1 MRFYRLIGYGRPY
14 QTGDSAM
21 GSMIARG
28 CVLPRIESY
37 LNAIIPCF
45 FLTTA
50 FLATT
55 GYAFEDQNIPGTAGV
70 QKPATTAS
78 EKQIPVSAGQGAA
91 SDPKQKSNDESTQA
105 PNTVVIVT
113 APRMDIPVQENPA
126 ATAVVTAAEL
136 KSMFKGITADEA
148 LRLVPGVK
156 VDNQADGERVHISI
170 RGQGLLTERGIRG
183 IKVLL
188 DGLPLNDPSGFA
200 PDLFDVDWSTV
211 RSIEVFR
218 GPASA
223 LYGGGSAGGVINI
236 NTRDGGPKPI
246 SGEGAVTTGSY
257 DFWKAFSEIGGTTK
271 NGLNYRV
278 SASRNFGWGY
288 RDHTAFHATN
298 VYGKLSFHAG
308 KSTQLTAITAYTRFF
323 NENAEGLNID
333 QVSEDRRMANP
344 DSLTYNEY
352 QRTHRATAG
361 FTGRTS
367 LTPNQDLSFSVYY
380 RHTLWGES
388 VPSSVQH
395 RTLETPGGIIQYS
408 LQSGHGWLKN
418 HLSIGSD
425 LDWQGIDEYRR
436 PNLGGAQEGNELLS
450 WQHIGQR
457 SLGLYAIDRLEF
469 GPRWGLVTDVRNDR
483 IRNELKDK
491 LIINGLDLSGNAS
504 FQKTTG
510 RIGLAWNPDERI
522 GLYTSW
528 GQGFL
533 PPATEEL
540 ANNPDRQGGF
550 NKNLIPATS
559 RGEELGVRGNAAK
572 RLFYDVAFFHLATE
586 NDFGR
591 YRVPSRPLETFYTN
605 AGASRRYGLE
615 TAADWYATPS
625 LVARMAYTFSDFKY
639 TSVRTLQGDFAGKSM
654 PNAPR
659 HQGYLDLEYTWK
671 NHLVLGTAAEFQS
684 RSYVDATN
692 LTWADGYTLFHP
704 RVAFRWKS
712 DWYQG
717 ELMISSRNVLGKE
730 YIAFTE
736 PDPDGNSYQPA
747 PTRELFLSLR
757 IRFGNP

>member
-1 MRFYRLIGYGRPY
+1 MESTIISDNDQLRSGRSLCALIMPF
-14 QTGDSAM
+14 M
-21 GSMIARG
+21 VV
-28 CVLPRIESY
+28 VL
-37 LNAIIPCF
+37 
-45 FLTTA
+45 
-50 FLATT
+50 FLAT
-55 GYAFEDQNIPGTAGV
+55 AFALEDQGSQAAGA
-70 QKPATTAS
+70 QKPATAA
-78 EKQIPVSAGQGAA
+78 EKQTPANPGQGGA
-91 SDPKQKSNDESTQA
+91 SDSKQKPGAESAPA

-113 APRMDIPVQENPA
+113 APRIDISIQGNPA
-126 ATAVVTAAEL
+126 ATAVVSGMEL
-136 KSMFKGITADEA
+136 KSMSKGIGAEEA

-200 PDLFDVDWSTV
+200 PDLFDVDWQTV

-223 LYGGGSAGGVINI
+223 LYGGGAAGGVINI
-236 NTRDGGPKPI
+236 STRDGGSKPI
-246 SGEGAVTTGSY
+246 SGEGDITTGSY
-257 DFWKAFSEIGGTTK
+257 DFWKALSEVGGTLN
-271 NGLNYRV
+271 NGVNYRV

-298 VYGKLSFHAG
+298 VYGKLNFRAG
-308 KSTQLTAITAYTRFF
+308 RTTQLTAIAAYTRFF

-333 QVSEDRRMANP
+333 QVNQDRQMANP
-344 DSLTYNEY
+344 DALTYNEY
-352 QRTHRATAG
+352 QRTHRTTAG
-361 FTGRTS
+361 LTGRTS
-367 LTPNQDLSFSVYY
+367 LTPNQDLSYSVYY
-380 RHTLWGES
+380 RRTLWRES

-395 RTLETPGGIIQYS
+395 RTLDTPGGIVQYS
-408 LQSGHGWLKN
+408 LHSGRGWLKN
-418 HLSIGSD
+418 HLSFGSD

-436 PNLGGAQEGNELLS
+436 PNLGGAQEGSEFLS
-450 WQHIGQR
+450 LQHISQR
-457 SLGLYAIDRLEF
+457 SVGLYAIDRLEF
-469 GPRWGLVTDVRNDR
+469 GPRWGVIADVRSDR
-483 IRNELKDK
+483 IRNELTDQ
-491 LIINGLDLSGNAS
+491 LRVSGVDLSGNAS

-510 RIGLAWNPDERI
+510 RIGLAWNPNEHA

-550 NKNLIPATS
+550 NKGLVPATS
-559 RGEELGVRGNAAK
+559 RGEEFGARGDVSK
-572 RLFYDVAFFHLATE
+572 RLFYDAAFFHLATE

-591 YRVPSRPLETFYTN
+591 YRVPSRPLETFYRN
-605 AGASRRYGLE
+605 AGSSRRYGLE
-615 TAADWYATPS
+615 AALDWYATPS
-625 LVARMAYTFSDFKY
+625 LVARMAYTLSNFKY
-639 TSVRTLQGDFAGKSM
+639 TSVQSLQGDFAGRFM

-659 HQGYLDLEYTWK
+659 HQGYTDLEYTWK
-671 NHLVLGTAAEFQS
+671 EHFVLGAAAEFQS
-684 RSYVDATN
+684 RSFVDPSN
-692 LTWADGYTLFHP
+692 LAWADGYVLLHP
-704 RVAFRWKS
+704 RAAFRWKS

-717 ELMISSRNVLGKE
+717 ELMVAGRNVLGEK

-747 PTRELFLSLR
+747 PTAEVFIGLK

>member
-1 MRFYRLIGYGRPY
+1 MENGFNRGKGQSSTGRSLCTLIVLIIVASLLATSASAREDQSSPGAAGTQKPAAEK
-14 QTGDSAM
+14 QVPGSAGPGKTGDSK
-21 GSMIARG
+21 GK
-28 CVLPRIESY
+28 PDNES
-37 LNAIIPCF
+37 AP
-45 FLTTA
+45 
-50 FLATT
+50 
-55 GYAFEDQNIPGTAGV
+55 
-70 QKPATTAS
+70 
-78 EKQIPVSAGQGAA
+78 
-91 SDPKQKSNDESTQA
+91 A

-113 APRMDIPVQENPA
+113 APRIEIPLQENPA
-126 ATAVVTAAEL
+126 ATAVVSGAEL
-136 KSMFKGITADEA
+136 KSMSKGIAAEEA

-188 DGLPLNDPSGFA
+188 DGFPLNDPSGFA
-200 PDLFDVDWSTV
+200 PDLFDVDWQTV

-236 NTRDGGPKPI
+236 STRDGDPKPI
-246 SGEGAVTTGSY
+246 AGEGAVTTGSY
-257 DFWKAFSEIGGTTK
+257 DFWKALSEVGGTLR
-271 NGLNYRV
+271 NGINYRV

-298 VYGKLSFHAG
+298 VYGKLNFRAG

-333 QVSEDRRMANP
+333 QVNKDRRMANP
-344 DSLTYNEY
+344 DALTYNEY

-361 FTGRTS
+361 LTGRTS
-367 LTPNQDLSFSVYY
+367 LSPNQDLSYSIYY
-380 RHTLWGES
+380 RHTLWRES
-388 VPSSVQH
+388 VPASVQH
-395 RTLETPGGIIQYS
+395 RTLNTPGCIFQYG
-408 LQSGHGWLKN
+408 LQSGSGWLKN
-418 HLSIGSD
+418 HLSFGAD
-425 LDWQGIDEYRR
+425 LDWQGIDEYRH
-436 PNLGGAQEGNELLS
+436 PNLGGAQEGGELLS
-450 WQHIGQR
+450 QQHISQR
-457 SLGLYAIDRLEF
+457 SVGLYAIDRLEF
-469 GPRWGLVTDVRNDR
+469 GPQWGLITDVRNDR
-483 IRNELKDK
+483 IRNELTDQ
-491 LIINGLDLSGNAS
+491 LRIDGVDLSGNAS

-510 RIGLAWNPDERI
+510 RIGLAWNPNEHA

-550 NKNLIPATS
+550 NKGLVPATS
-559 RGEELGVRGNAAK
+559 RGEEFGVRGDVAK
-572 RLFYDVAFFHLATE
+572 RFFYDTAFFHLATE

-591 YRVPSRPLETFYTN
+591 YRVPSRPLETFYRN
-605 AGASRRYGLE
+605 AGSSRRYGLE
-615 TAADWYATPS
+615 TSVDWYARPS
-625 LVARMAYTFSDFKY
+625 LVARMAYTFSNFKY
-639 TSVRTLQGDFAGKSM
+639 TSVQSLQGDFTGKFM

-671 NHLVLGTAAEFQS
+671 DHFALGAATEFQS
-684 RSYVDATN
+684 RSYVDPTN
-692 LTWADGYTLFHP
+692 LTWADGYVLLHP
-704 RVAFRWKS
+704 RAAFRWKS

-717 ELMISSRNVLGKE
+717 ELMVAGRNVLGEK

-747 PTRELFLSLR
+747 PTAEVFFGLT
-757 IRFGNP
+757 IRFGSP